1 MKLAFEKLEPT
12 LREWMMILK
21 KLVTILGVTLAC
33 AFAGSF
39 TTVSADASS
48 YLGITSTK
56 NTSYNARFVNQSRRN
71 DGIYY
76 YAPYYTQ
83 RSAKTRDASGKNW
96 QHRFVKVSQVATLSN
111 GAQFAKFS
119 WYGKTIGWVD
129 VKALETFSRSQNA
142 KVLLNNAHFQ
152 GRAMLFNNYTS
163 GASYVNVGY
172 ADAATK
178 TRNSANTIYPIA
190 SLQKVMTGA
199 IIEQLAGQGKL
210 SLNNKLSRYYPGVK
224 NSSKITLR
232 QLLNQRSGIDMS
244 ESTPNTLLSTQS
256 AEINYTLNQLKVGNS
271 GSFNYTNANYTLLAG
286 IASKVTGQTY
296 DQLVQKRIIA
306 PLKLKHT
313 FVWDNLPKSGSIANG
328 YSYVNGKSNNPNNAS
343 QKLVS
348 SLLGAG
354 NYYSTPSDYYAIQR
368 GLRNGKILTTNQY
381 YDLANDYKLSYGGGL
396 YHYSGS
402 IKRVRGTLSGAGY
415 ETVLYGSEGNKSG
428 VILFANQAP
437 TKAMDSLA
445 KTLYDLARYYNEN

>member
-1 MKLAFEKLEPT
+1 
-12 LREWMMILK
+12 MILK
-21 KLVTILGVTLAC
+21 KFVTILGVTLAC
-33 AFAGSF
+33 AFAGGLTSS
-39 TTVSADASS
+39 SADAS

-56 NTSYNARFVNQSRRN
+56 QTSYNARFVNQGSRN

-76 YAPYYTQ
+76 YAPYNTQ

-96 QHRFVKVSQVATLSN
+96 QHRFVNVSQVATLSN

-129 VKALETFSRSQNA
+129 VKALGKFSRSQNA

-152 GRAMLFNNYTS
+152 GRAMLFNNYTK

-172 ADAATK
+172 SDAT
-178 TRNSANTIYPIA
+178 TQTPNSADTLYPIA

-199 IIEQLAGQGKL
+199 LIEQLAGQGKL
-210 SLNNKLSRYYPGVK
+210 SLNDKLSRYYPGVK
-224 NSSKITLR
+224 NSSQMTLR

-244 ESTPNTLLSTQS
+244 ESTPNTLLKTQS
-256 AEINYTLNQLKVGNS
+256 AEINYTLNQLQVGKVGS
-271 GSFNYTNANYTLLAG
+271 YNYTNANYTLLAG
-286 IASKVTGQTY
+286 VASKVTGQTY

-313 FVWDNLPKSGSIANG
+313 FAWDSLPKSGFVANG
-328 YSYVNGKSNNPNNAS
+328 YSFANGKSNNPNNAS

-381 YDLANDYKLSYGGGL
+381 YDLSNDYKLTYAGGL
-396 YHYSGS
+396 YHYSGN

-437 TKAMDSLA
+437 TRSMDGLA
-445 KTLYDLARYYNEN
+445 KTMYDLARYYNEN

>member
-1 MKLAFEKLEPT
+1 
-12 LREWMMILK
+12 MMILK
-21 KLVTILGVTLAC
+21 KFVTILGVTLAC
-33 AFAGSF
+33 ALAGGLS
-39 TTVSADASS
+39 TISANASS
-48 YLGITSTK
+48 YLGIKSTQ
-56 NTSYNARFVNQSRRN
+56 NTSYNARFVNQSSRN

-96 QHRFVKVSQVATLSN
+96 EHRFVKVSQIATLSN
-111 GAQFAKFS
+111 GVQFAKFS
-119 WYGKTIGWVD
+119 WYGDTIGWVD
-129 VKALETFSRSQNA
+129 VRALEKFSRSQNA

-152 GRAMLFNNYTS
+152 GSAMLFNNFAT
-163 GASYVNVGY
+163 GASHVNVGY

-178 TRNSANTIYPIA
+178 TLNSSSTIYPIA

-199 IIEQLAGQGKL
+199 IIEQLAGQSKL

-224 NSSKITLR
+224 NSSQITLR

-244 ESTPNTLLSTQS
+244 ESTPSTLLTTQS
-256 AEINYTLNQLKVGNS
+256 AEINYTLNQLKVGKS
-271 GSFNYTNANYTLLAG
+271 GGFNYTNANFTLLAG

-306 PLKLKHT
+306 PLNLKHT
-313 FVWDNLPKSGSIANG
+313 YAWDNLPKSGTVANG
-328 YSYVNGKSNNPNNAS
+328 YSYANGKSNNIDNAS
-343 QKLVS
+343 RNLVS

-354 NYYSTPSDYYAIQR
+354 NYYSTPADYYAIQK

-381 YDLANDYKLSYGGGL
+381 YDLANDYKLTYGGGL
-396 YHYSGS
+396 YHYTGTM
-402 IKRVRGTLSGAGY
+402 KRVRGTLSGAGY

-437 TKAMDSLA
+437 TTAMDSLA

>member
-1 MKLAFEKLEPT
+1 
-12 LREWMMILK
+12 MMILK
-21 KLVTILGVTLAC
+21 KFVTILGVSLAC
-33 AFAGSF
+33 ALAGGLS
-39 TTVSADASS
+39 TISADASS

-56 NTSYNARFVNQSRRN
+56 KTSYNARFVNQSSRN

-76 YAPYYTQ
+76 YGPYYTQ

-96 QHRFVKVSQVATLSN
+96 QHRFVKVTQIDTLSN
-111 GAQFAKFS
+111 GVQFAKFS
-119 WYGKTIGWVD
+119 WYGDTIGWVD
-129 VKALETFSRSQNA
+129 VRALEKFSRSQNA

-152 GRAMLFNNYTS
+152 GTAMLFNHYAT
-163 GASYVNVGY
+163 GASHVSVGY

-178 TRNSANTIYPIA
+178 TLNSGDTIYPIA

-199 IIEQLAGQGKL
+199 IIEQLADQGKL
-210 SLNNKLSRYYPGVK
+210 SLNNKLSRYYPSVK

-232 QLLNQRSGIDMS
+232 QLLNQRSGIDMA
-244 ESTPNTLLSTQS
+244 ESTPASLLTTQS
-256 AEINYTLNQLKVGNS
+256 AEINYTLNQLKVGS
-271 GSFNYTNANYTLLAG
+271 AGSFNYTNANFTLLAG
-286 IASKVTGQTY
+286 VASKVTGQTY

-306 PLKLKHT
+306 PLNLKHT
-313 FVWDNLPKSGSIANG
+313 FAWDGLPRTGTVAMG
-328 YSYVNGKSNNPNNAS
+328 YSYANGKSNNVDNAS

-354 NYYSTPSDYYAIQR
+354 NYYSTPADYYKIQK

-381 YDLANDYKLSYGGGL
+381 YDLANDYKLTYGGGL

-437 TKAMDSLA
+437 TQAMDSLA
-445 KTLYDLARYYNEN
+445 KTLYDLARYYDEN